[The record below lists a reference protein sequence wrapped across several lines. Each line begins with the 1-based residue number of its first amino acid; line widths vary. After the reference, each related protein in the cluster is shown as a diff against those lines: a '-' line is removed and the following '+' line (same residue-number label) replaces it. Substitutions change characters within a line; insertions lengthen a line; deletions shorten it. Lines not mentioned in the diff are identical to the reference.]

1 MLISNISIMKR
12 QDTKNAVSR
21 RTASSDSPLFSDLLR
36 RRRKCT
42 SQATRAIDHALLSR
56 IEALGGEN
64 VRAAD
69 INTAFCRRLY
79 RSMEHDGL
87 APNTIRTYMS
97 NLCTLMRMARGIRQ
111 PSMKHIIP
119 PRQSSHKEALSAD
132 DVARLRA
139 TPCRH
144 QSTAEAFFF
153 AMQTAL
159 RYSDVA
165 TLRWG
170 DLSCMRE
177 GYVLH
182 KKMVKTGKTVEVFLN
197 ETAVTILRHKNE
209 QQRLKHDKLRG
220 NRLVFHDL
228 MAYSTICND
237 LDEWGRESQISIPHL
252 TFHVAR
258 HTFASV
264 TYAADIPLSTISK
277 ILGHSSLRTTESYIH
292 SFASNELQAV
302 ERINSYGNL
311 DGTPPQVP
319 ATCEAPHRQP
329 PVE

>member
-1 MLISNISIMKR
+1 MKR
-12 QDTKNAVSR
+12 QINTISAGRHTPLTDEL
-21 RTASSDSPLFSDLLR
+21 LFSELLQR
-36 RRRKCT
+36 RYKKT
-42 SQATRAIDHALLSR
+42 SKSTRAIDHALLTR
-56 IEALGGEN
+56 VVEIGGYN
-64 VRAAD
+64 TRVAD
-69 INTAFCRRLY
+69 INTAFCRKLY
-79 RSMEHDGL
+79 RNMERDRL
-87 APNTIRTYMS
+87 AQGTIRTYMS
-97 NLCTLMRMARGIRQ
+97 NLNTLLNLVRGGRR
-111 PSMKHIIP
+111 PSMMHLTP
-119 PRQSSHKEALSAD
+119 PRQSSHKEALSAE
-132 DVARLRA
+132 DVARLRV

-144 QSTAEAFFF
+144 QSTAEAFLF

-165 TLRWG
+165 TLRWS

-228 MAYSTICND
+228 MAYSTIRND
-237 LDEWGRESQISIPHL
+237 LDEWGRRAEISLPHL

-277 ILGHSSLRTTESYIH
+277 LLGHSSLRTTESYIH

-319 ATCEAPHRQP
+319 ATCEALHRQP